1 MFKER
6 ILSKKFQQLNSLKGA
21 LVERSDE
28 SKDTIKGK
36 IEETLEDLELILKD
50 FEYTSQD

>member
-6 ILSKKFQQLNSLKGA
+6 ILNKKIQQLNILKGA

-28 SKDTIKGK
+28 SKEEIVGK
-36 IEETLEDLELILKD
+36 IEETLDELELILED
-50 FEYTSQD
+50 FEYISKE